1 MSKTPVDLLLIGSG
15 VAAAALAKRL
25 LDQDPKASILMLEA
39 GDRIPA
45 RDRSLWWHFVTTG
58 KLPYDHTYDDPASS
72 TSTAMDWQVHG
83 TRIAALGGTTLH
95 WGGWSMRLKPEDFHL
110 WSNTGTGGDWLVDY
124 DTLEPYYCQAEDFM
138 AVGGDD
144 PWGRP
149 PGTQPLPMPSY
160 PVLGADLELRA
171 AFDAL
176 QVPHGKMPLARYRQC
191 MTTGTCRYCPLGA
204 RFNAQYVTEDLE
216 AAGYPN
222 FELRTGAAVTR
233 LLLDGE
239 KRVSGAEYVDLETKA
254 LMRVDAERVVVCAGA
269 YESPK
274 LLMASRGPGHPAGI
288 GNNHDLLGRYLVSH
302 SFLSVMGVSETN
314 PEKLTAEFGFPT
326 FMSREYDDE
335 TRQSTGKI
343 FMFRTEFTPGQ
354 KWERLMQQGMSRSEI
369 DVLATG
375 PRTMSLSA
383 FIEEAGSYFNR
394 VEIAQGA
401 PDAFLRAPMRITYN
415 RAKDF
420 EKNANTRLAEMKKFF
435 SKMPAYR
442 TVTGSIEGAAGF
454 HASGT
459 CRMAATPDQGVTD
472 GDLRVHGME
481 NLYVLSNAVFPS
493 VGAVNPTLTLVALAF
508 RLADH
513 FDGGPHATA
522 RGKTAAPLVKVMA

>member
-1 MSKTPVDLLLIGSG
+1 MSKTQVDLLLIGSG
-15 VAAAALAKRL
+15 PAATALAKRL
-25 LDQDPKASILMLEA
+25 LDQDPSASILMLEA

-45 RDRSLWWHFVTTG
+45 RDRALWWHYVTTN

-72 TSTAMDWQVHG
+72 TSTAMDWQVAG
-83 TRIAALGGTTLH
+83 TRIAAMGGTTLH
-95 WGGWSMRLKPEDFHL
+95 WGGWSLRLKPEDFRL
-110 WSNTGTGGDWLVDY
+110 YSRTGTGGDWLVDY
-124 DTLEPYYCQAEDFM
+124 DTMEDYYCQAEEFM
-138 AVGGDD
+138 SVGGDD
-144 PWGRP
+144 PWVRRSR
-149 PGTQPLPMPSY
+149 PLPMPSY
-160 PVLGADLELRA
+160 PNLGADLEFSA
-171 AFDAL
+171 AFDAY

-204 RFNAQYVTEDLE
+204 RFNAQYVIEDLE
-216 AAGYPN
+216 AAGHAN

-239 KRVSGAEYVDLETKA
+239 KRVSGAEYMDLATKS
-254 LMRVDAERVVVCAGA
+254 LVQIEAERVVVCAGA

-274 LLMASRGPGHPAGI
+274 LLMVSRGPGHENGI
-288 GNNHDLLGRYLVSH
+288 GNKYDLLGRYLVSH
-302 SFLSVMGVSETN
+302 SFLSVTGDSAKNE
-314 PEKLTAEFGFPT
+314 ERLTAEFGFPT

-354 KWERLMQQGMSRSEI
+354 KWQHLMQQGKSRAEI
-369 DVLATG
+369 DAVATG
-375 PRTMSLSA
+375 KRTMGLSA
-383 FIEEAGSYFNR
+383 FIEEAGAYDNR
-394 VEIAQGA
+394 VEIAAGA

-415 RAKDF
+415 RAKEFD
-420 EKNANTRLAEMKKFF
+420 KNAKLRVEEMKKFF
-435 SKMPAYR
+435 SAMPAY
-442 TVTGSIEGAAGF
+442 TKVNASVEGAAGY

-459 CRMAATPDQGVTD
+459 CRMAETPDKGVTD

-508 RLADH
+508 RLGDH
-513 FDGGPHATA
+513 LDGGRRVAG
-522 RGKTAAPLVKVMA
+522 RAASPVMETVA